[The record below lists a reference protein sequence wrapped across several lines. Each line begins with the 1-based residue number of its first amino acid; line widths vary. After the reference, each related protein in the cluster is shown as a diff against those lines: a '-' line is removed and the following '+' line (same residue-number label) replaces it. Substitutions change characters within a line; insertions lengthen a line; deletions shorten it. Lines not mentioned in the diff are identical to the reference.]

1 MMADLLS
8 EDLVKRNML
17 EEWIEDL
24 EKGLKYTNIK
34 NLGYPE
40 ETCQKFF

>member
-8 EDLVKRNML
+8 EDLVKRNMQ

-24 EKGLKYTNIK
+24 EKKGLKYTNV
-34 NLGYPE
+34 
-40 ETCQKFF
+40 

>member
-8 EDLVKRNML
+8 EDLVKRNMQ

-24 EKGLKYTNIK
+24 GKKGLKYTNI
-34 NLGYPE
+34 
-40 ETCQKFF
+40 

>member
-24 EKGLKYTNIK
+24 EKKGLKYTNI
-34 NLGYPE
+34 
-40 ETCQKFF
+40 